1 MATNQYFNFYQ
12 NQPEQDLTEDLVVES
27 IQIYGHNVKYIPRN
41 TGRVDDIFNET
52 RNNTY
57 DDAYEI
63 EMYLQNVEGFEGDG
77 DLLSKFGVE
86 VRDTMN
92 LICSVKRW
100 NTEVGTPEGQT
111 QPQEGDLIYL
121 PMTDHLLEIKFVE
134 DEEVFY
140 QLGKAYIYTFRCE
153 FFEYNQEQTFNTG
166 DANIDDIQTVNEYT
180 IDLTLNTGTGD
191 YIDGES
197 IYQGPDQANATATAE
212 VRSWNNTTQLLRVA
226 NISGSFSATS
236 TVTGVTSGAAWTIG
250 AKNELNMVNNTEAD
264 NASIESEAADF
275 IDFSENNP
283 FSENF

>member
-1 MATNQYFNFYQ
+1 MATNPYFNQYTFT
-12 NQPEQDLTEDLVVES
+12 PEQDLTNDLVVES
-27 IQIYGHNVKYIPRN
+27 IQIHGHNVKYIPR
-41 TGRVDDIFNET
+41 TEGRIDDIFNES
-52 RNNTY
+52 RNNSY

-92 LICSVKRW
+92 LICAVSRW
-100 NTEVGTPEGQT
+100 DAEVGTPESMT

-121 PMTDHLLEIKFVE
+121 PLTDHLLEIKYIE

-153 FFEYNQEQTFNTG
+153 FFEYNQEQSFNTG
-166 DANIDDIQTVNEYT
+166 DADIDDIQTINEYT
-180 IDLTLNTGTGD
+180 IDLTLSSGTGD
-191 YIDGES
+191 FVNGES
-197 IYQGPDQANATATAE
+197 IYQGVDQANATATAE
-212 VRSWNNTTQLLRVA
+212 VRSWNNSTQLLRVA
-226 NISGSFSATS
+226 NIAGSFNATS
-236 TVTGVTSGAAWTIG
+236 DVTGVTSSAVWTIG
-250 AKNELNMVNNTEAD
+250 AKNELAMVNNAEAD
-264 NASIESEAADF
+264 NQSIETEAEDF

>member
-1 MATNQYFNFYQ
+1 MATNQYFNFYNNTSEQ
-12 NQPEQDLTEDLVVES
+12 NLTEDLVVES
-27 IQIYGHNVKYIPRN
+27 IQIYGHNVKYIPRT
-41 TGRVDDIFNET
+41 TGRIDDIFNET

-100 NTEVGTPEGQT
+100 KAEVGTPESMT

-153 FFEYNQEQTFNTG
+153 FFEYNQEAFTTG
-166 DANIDDIQTVNEYT
+166 DADIDDIQTVNEYT
-180 IDLTLNTGTGD
+180 IDLTMSSGAGEF
-191 YIDGES
+191 IAGES

-226 NISGSFSATS
+226 NISGSFGTTAD
-236 TVTGVTSGAAWTIG
+236 VTGVTSGAVWTIG
-250 AKNELNMVNNTEAD
+250 TKNELNMVNNAEAD
-264 NASIESEAADF
+264 NSEIESEAADF